1 MNDSDTAVLVVCCLL
16 LCAVLYYIYQTKGI
30 LVTSVRYLKSFFF
43 DDVYK
48 LNEKQQ
54 YLNHDNI
61 MIVFPGMNYS
71 CKQTLDIPKPLLYH
85 YVRHVYCF
93 EYPSPGLDNWLQ
105 TFYNTTYQTA
115 KNNLPK
121 RGGNMILK
129 GYSLGGWFAL
139 MAAKYISEKDP
150 DITDR
155 IRVVSIAPMTH
166 WVNIGRERIRTKV
179 ITPPKY
185 HNKDH
190 WHVFAST
197 EDKMF
202 LFNDIKA
209 TYSKIANIH
218 QVTGDHNHITIDEL
232 KLVQLLGLAPPPFI
246 M

>member
-1 MNDSDTAVLVVCCLL
+1 
-16 LCAVLYYIYQTKGI
+16 
-30 LVTSVRYLKSFFF
+30 
-43 DDVYK
+43 
-48 LNEKQQ
+48 
-54 YLNHDNI
+54 
-61 MIVFPGMNYS
+61 
-71 CKQTLDIPKPLLYH
+71 
-85 YVRHVYCF
+85 
-93 EYPSPGLDNWLQ
+93 
-105 TFYNTTYQTA
+105 
-115 KNNLPK
+115 
-121 RGGNMILK
+121 MILK